1 MTLHILKLQCPS
13 VLPQD
18 LYRNFSNFQICK
30 FVPGLFARAAV
41 VQFAGPI
48 VAAAAAAFSGGERSL
63 VLFRPDVAEV
73 LEIGRRPAF
82 KFAEVSTRDA

>member
-1 MTLHILKLQCPS
+1 MCFRRTCIETF
-13 VLPQD
+13 
-18 LYRNFSNFQICK
+18 RK

>member
-18 LYRNFSNFQICK
+18 LYRNFCK